1 MRPEAAFYHPQMKE
15 FFLMYDDVRN
25 APQPK
30 AALMEF
36 LQSTYEA
43 AADCGSWDRKNLER

>member
-1 MRPEAAFYHPQMKE
+1 MPRLSPPDLPSAKLPEAAFYHPQMKE
-15 FFLMYDDVRN
+15 FLLMYDDVRN

-36 LQSTYEA
+36 SAQHL
-43 AADCGSWDRKNLER
+43 